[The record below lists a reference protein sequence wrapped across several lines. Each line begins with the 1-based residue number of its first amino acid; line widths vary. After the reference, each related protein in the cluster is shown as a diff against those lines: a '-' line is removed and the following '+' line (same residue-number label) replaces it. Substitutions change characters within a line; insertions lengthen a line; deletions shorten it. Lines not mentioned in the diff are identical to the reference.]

1 MSHETIEKF
10 ICKSTSALNN
20 RNEILL
26 NDFILLLIENIRSSR
41 SVNYYADLLAISV
54 KKLNNISK
62 TYSGKTAKEFIEE
75 KIIID
80 SQKLLI
86 ETPDTVKEIS
96 YSMGFTEPTNFNK
109 FLKNIQPLHLF
120 NLEKSIIK
128 EHFNHD

>member
-109 FLKNIQPLHLF
+109 FFKKHTAVTPLQF
-120 NLEKSIIK
+120 REEYNKGA
-128 EHFNHD
+128 F